1 MIIFLHRHK
10 ITKKHAGYTSATF
23 PAKMEGNYETL
34 LKDVSDEDYKKIYDG
49 WEVGWNGDEI
59 ESIIETQYL
68 KDIKTKREQKRLLKD
83 KINKKTAT
91 LDEIMD
97 YLAD

>member
-1 MIIFLHRHK
+1 MRIFLLRHK
-10 ITKKHAGYTSATF
+10 TTKKHSGFTTATF
-23 PAKMEGNYETL
+23 PISTEGNYEYL

-68 KDIKTKREQKRLLKD
+68 KDAKTKQEKKRLLKD
-83 KINKKTAT
+83 KIKNKTAT

-97 YLAD
+97 FLAD